1 MASDN
6 SMNSSTTSQPS
17 FSSLDN
23 SQLRSRSDSTV
34 SALRSS
40 GNEKTSAFTNWDVC
54 VEKPFEVAWASSEAI
69 RKADD
74 YSGIGIESSVGNDF
88 IQKDEVNRYATR
100 SSRSKE
106 ENTSSLSREVL
117 PFQANSFQSITPSGP
132 GLLFNHNSCEL
143 TERTQGAWNGFIN
156 SRQDDS
162 HTNSS
167 MARNPPT
174 YQSSTTLTPSA
185 PLLLNKSK
193 QNQSQFKSD
202 QALKKRKSNETK
214 IVYPYFGPSLPYAPK
229 ICALRCLEYLDGSDF
244 YSVSVLNHLW
254 SKTATDS
261 ALWE

>member
-1 MASDN
+1 M
-6 SMNSSTTSQPS
+6 
-17 FSSLDN
+17 
-23 SQLRSRSDSTV
+23 

-40 GNEKTSAFTNWDVC
+40 GNEKSSAFTNWDVC
-54 VEKPFEVAWASSEAI
+54 VEKPVGVAWASSEAI

-74 YSGIGIESSVGNDF
+74 YSGIGMESSADF

-106 ENTSSLSREVL
+106 ENILSREIL
-117 PFQANSFQSITPSGP
+117 PFQANRFQSITPSGP
-132 GLLFNHNSCEL
+132 GQLFNHNSCEL

-156 SRQDDS
+156 SRQDGTQ
-162 HTNSS
+162 TNSS
-167 MARNPPT
+167 MARNPAM
-174 YQSSTTLTPSA
+174 YQSSTTLTPLA

-202 QALKKRKSNETK
+202 QPLKGRKTNQTK
-214 IVYPYFGPSLPYAPK
+214 IVYPYFGPSLPCAPK